1 MIKLDTNR
9 KIVRFEQHA
18 NTVQVIAKMMV
29 LLTRILGSMTL
40 MEHEPAAADRTIV
53 PSTVFIAIDE
63 TVRSIRSN
71 NSGVD
76 TIVTVA
82 PESTNQR

>member
-1 MIKLDTNR
+1 
-9 KIVRFEQHA
+9 
-18 NTVQVIAKMMV
+18 MM
-29 LLTRILGSMTL
+29 LTKKKKKK
-40 MEHEPAAADRTIV
+40 DRTIIV
-53 PSTVFIAIDE
+53 PSTVLIAIDE